1 MIGQPQ
7 AVKILEN
14 SIKNDKIAQAY
25 IFHGPEGSGKLYT
38 AYLFAMGLN
47 CYSSDERVPC
57 GTCVSCRKFLKFAHP
72 DILFLFPIPKF
83 DINSSGEIKTQAQLN
98 EYQSYIDHKIS
109 TPWHDYIFSS
119 NTEIRI
125 DQIRMIQQKLMTAPY
140 EAEKKIIIIE
150 NVEKMN
156 VQASN
161 AFLKTLEEP
170 SPNTI
175 IIMTTQTINSILPTI
190 QSRCQKIE
198 FRSIKAAKIEVYLR
212 HVFSIEPVK
221 AKLIAKIANGNLEK
235 AIRLAKEDNFESIDM
250 TAKFFQ
256 IVISGDV
263 IAYLAWMDEILSN
276 YGKNSTFLNDVL
288 NSFILFLNDIKS
300 FQLCQ
305 NDIVNINQ
313 VKLIAMFYERNPY
326 ILEYLDELFF
336 MIEDMQRA
344 LKGHVLPKLVFTHIY
359 NTLSDC
365 FNINNPQ
372 KSTF

>member
-1 MIGQPQ
+1 MLKKVIGQAH
-7 AVKILEN
+7 AVRILEN

-47 CYSSDERVPC
+47 CYSTADRVPC
-57 GTCVSCRKFLKFAHP
+57 GTCISCRKFLQFAHP

-83 DINSSGEIKTQAQLN
+83 DINSNGEIKTQAQLN
-98 EYQSYIDHKIS
+98 EYQNYIDHKIK

-119 NTEIRI
+119 NSEIRI

-150 NVEKMN
+150 NVERMN

-170 SPNTI
+170 SQNTI

-190 QSRCQKIE
+190 LSRCQKIE
-198 FRSIKAAKIEVYLR
+198 FRPIKSEKIEIYLR
-212 HVFSIEPVK
+212 HVYSIEPVK

-235 AIRLAKEDNFESIDM
+235 AILLAKEDDFESIDQ

-256 IVISGDV
+256 IVISADV
-263 IAYLAWMDEILSN
+263 IAFFSWLDEILSK
-276 YGKNSTFLNDVL
+276 YGKNSAFLNDIL
-288 NSFILFLNDIKS
+288 NSFIIFLNDIKS

-305 NDIVNINQ
+305 KDIVNINQ
-313 VKLIAMFYERNPY
+313 VKLIGMFYERNPY
-326 ILEYLDELFF
+326 ILENLDELFF

-344 LKGHVLPKLVFTHIY
+344 IKGHVLPKLVFSNIF
-359 NTLSDC
+359 NKLSDY
-365 FNINNPQ
+365 FNIN
-372 KSTF
+372 K